1 MHRNDMFQQSTIGS
15 PSEDTTNDNE
25 SQWTQSSIKARDD
38 LNAFLCTKHLE
49 AEQLTA
55 TKSWHHGNC
64 LLRSLMENDGELVL
78 SNYTLS
84 DRVDSMMSMA
94 FGSCDA
100 TAASLTNLVYSM
112 WRHPEETGRVRAD
125 IDEHPNLSN
134 ANSVYTSSSEME
146 CFIDESMR
154 FDAMLAHN
162 ALRIGPVQTDKA
174 DKDLLEFRP
183 SRFKV
188 KGVKANPCS
197 YMHFEPG
204 LHKFVGEYLTMLQMR
219 NFMSMLLRDYDFQ
232 LDEKMLSEMGTV
244 NHLNLKDYPFY
255 NVYLKLNQRREM

>member
-1 MHRNDMFQQSTIGS
+1 LFQQSTSDIS
-15 PSEDTTNDNE
+15 KDIINDNE
-25 SQWTQSSIKARDD
+25 SQWTQPSIRARDK
-38 LNAFLCTKHLE
+38 LNAFLCAKHLE

-55 TKSWHHGNC
+55 TKSWRRDANC
-64 LLRSLMENDGELVL
+64 LIRSLMENNAELVL
-78 SNYTLS
+78 PNYTLS

-94 FGSCDA
+94 FGACDA

-112 WRHPEETGRVRAD
+112 WRHPEEAERVRVD
-125 IDEHPNLSN
+125 IEEHPNLSN
-134 ANSVYTSSSEME
+134 ANSVYTSSNEME

-154 FDAMLAHN
+154 FDAMLARN
-162 ALRIGPVQTDKA
+162 VLRIGPVQTKAA
-174 DKDLLEFRP
+174 DKDWLEFRP

-197 YMHFEPG
+197 HMDFEPG

-219 NFMSMLLRDYDFQ
+219 NFTGMLLRDWDFQ

-244 NHLNLKDYPFY
+244 NHLNLTDYPFY
-255 NVYLKLNQRREM
+255 NVYLKLSQREQM